1 MIKLFHNIRKF
12 KKRIALVNEKNFKLT
27 YDEIYNESKIFGSI
41 IKNNSISII
50 IAKNNIEC
58 LIGYISLIILNR
70 TTILIDENFSKNFL
84 NKIIKKYKVNYIYA
98 PEETKNNFKNLN
110 TIYKKNNYFIFET
123 NNKINNKINKMNLLL
138 LTTSG
143 STQSPKLVRL
153 SNSNLSENTNN
164 IVKYLS
170 IKKEHTTITTMPF
183 AYSYGLSILNSH
195 LQVGAKI
202 VVNNYSVFN
211 EQFWKLVKLN
221 KVVSFGGVPKFY
233 ENLKRLNFNN
243 LNLYNLKYL
252 TQAGGKMDEDVLKF
266 FGKICKQKKIKF
278 YIMYGQ
284 TEASPRMSYLD
295 WKDFFSKLGS
305 IGKPLDGC
313 KFRIINNKNKIINK
327 DYHSGQLVFYGKN
340 VSLGYAK
347 NFNDLL
353 KGNINNGKLFTGD
366 IAFKD
371 KDDFYFI
378 TGRINRIS
386 KIFGLRLDLDD
397 IEKFLKKNN
406 IISKCEIDNKILK
419 ILVINKYSSRYIKS
433 IVSKFLNINENY
445 ILVTRVKKYPRQN
458 IFK

>member
-1 MIKLFHNIRKF
+1 MIKLFQNIRKF
-12 KKRIALVNEKNFKLT
+12 KKRIALVNEKNYKFT
-27 YDEIYNESKIFGSI
+27 YEEIYNESKIFGSI

-70 TTILIDENFSKNFL
+70 TTILIDENFSKDFL

-202 VVNNYSVFN
+202 VVNNYSVYYCF
-211 EQFWKLVKLN
+211 
-221 KVVSFGGVPKFY
+221 
-233 ENLKRLNFNN
+233 
-243 LNLYNLKYL
+243 
-252 TQAGGKMDEDVLKF
+252 
-266 FGKICKQKKIKF
+266 
-278 YIMYGQ
+278 
-284 TEASPRMSYLD
+284 
-295 WKDFFSKLGS
+295 
-305 IGKPLDGC
+305 
-313 KFRIINNKNKIINK
+313 
-327 DYHSGQLVFYGKN
+327 
-340 VSLGYAK
+340 
-347 NFNDLL
+347 
-353 KGNINNGKLFTGD
+353 
-366 IAFKD
+366 
-371 KDDFYFI
+371 
-378 TGRINRIS
+378 
-386 KIFGLRLDLDD
+386 
-397 IEKFLKKNN
+397 KNN
-406 IISKCEIDNKILK
+406 
-419 ILVINKYSSRYIKS
+419 
-433 IVSKFLNINENY
+433 
-445 ILVTRVKKYPRQN
+445 
-458 IFK
+458 

>member
-1 MIKLFHNIRKF
+1 MIKLFQNIKKF
-12 KKRIALVNEKNFKLT
+12 KKRIALVNEKNYKFT
-27 YDEIYNESKIFGSI
+27 YEEIYNESKIFGSI
-41 IKNNSISII
+41 IKNNSISVI

-98 PEETKNNFKNLN
+98 PEQTKNNFKNFN

-221 KVVSFGGVPKFY
+221 KVISFGGVPKFY

-284 TEASPRMSYLD
+284 TEASPRMSYLN

-305 IGKPLDGC
+305 IGKPLDSC

-327 DYHSGQLVFYGKN
+327 NYYSGQLVFYGKN

-347 NFNDLL
+347 NFDDLL

-378 TGRINRIS
+378 TGRKNRIS

-419 ILVINKYSSRYIKS
+419 ILVINKYSSRHIKS
-433 IVSKFLNINENY
+433 IVSKFLNINVNY